1 MRPASTTLASAL
13 ALLGALG
20 SLAAQSKS
28 NASSRWGADYFPNV
42 ELTNQ
47 FGEPRRFFDD
57 LLEDKVILINF
68 MYTSCPDACPLE
80 TARLKEVYDIL
91 DGRVGDDVF
100 FYSISID
107 PAVDTPE
114 VMAEYAARFG
124 TGKGWE
130 FLTGKPEDIRLIRK
144 KLGMIQPD
152 ETRLEEHTLSIMIG
166 NQATGQWTR
175 RSPMENPYM
184 LANYV
189 GGWLHNWK
197 GPATPRMRIEDA
209 PERLRNMSRG
219 EDLFRTRCSACHAI
233 GSEGAGAARP
243 GPDLLGVT
251 ERRDDAWLRRWI
263 AEPDKVLAEGDPLA
277 LELLEQWGRVPM
289 PNLRLDA
296 GDVDEIVRY
305 LADEAV
311 RQADEV
317 ATAPVVDGQK
327 ASCCQKDDLLVFDGE
342 VSEDEAEEDRA
353 TATPLLASMAGAA
366 LLLLL
371 AGALR
376 SRVS

>member
-1 MRPASTTLASAL
+1 MRFAPTAVAL
-13 ALLGALG
+13 AAALIGAG
-20 SLAAQSKS
+20 SQAAAQSKS
-28 NASSRWGADYFPNV
+28 HAGSRWGADYFPDV

-47 FGEPRRFFDD
+47 FGEPRRFFSD
-57 LLEDKVILINF
+57 LLEDKVVLINF

-80 TARLKEVYDIL
+80 TARLKEVYEIL

-107 PAVDTPE
+107 PAIDTPE
-114 VMAEYAARFG
+114 VMADYAARFG
-124 TGKGWE
+124 TGAGWE
-130 FLTGKPEDIRLIRK
+130 FLTGDAEDIRAIRK

-197 GPATPRMRIEDA
+197 GPATPRMRMDEA
-209 PERLRNMSRG
+209 PERLRNISRG
-219 EDLFRTRCSACHAI
+219 EDLFRTRCSACHAV
-233 GSEGAGAARP
+233 GTEGAGAARP
-243 GPDLLGVT
+243 GPDLFGVT

-296 GDVDEIVRY
+296 EDVDEIVRY
-305 LADEAV
+305 LADETE
-311 RQADEV
+311 RQAAE
-317 ATAPVVDGQK
+317 AAAAPASEK
-327 ASCCQKDDLLVFDGE
+327 PSCCEKDDLLVIERDLAAGA
-342 VSEDEAEEDRA
+342 EDAPAPTRS
-353 TATPLLASMAGAA
+353 PLLASMAGAA
-366 LLLLL
+366 ILL
-371 AGALR
+371 ALAGMLR
-376 SRVS
+376 ARAA

>member
-1 MRPASTTLASAL
+1 MRLATLAL
-13 ALLGALG
+13 ACAAAMIGADGQLT
-20 SLAAQSKS
+20 AQTKS
-28 NASSRWGADYFPNV
+28 HAGSRWGADYFPNV

-57 LLEDKVILINF
+57 LLEDKVVLINF

-80 TARLKEVYDIL
+80 TARLKEVYEIL

-107 PAVDTPE
+107 PAIDTPE

-124 TGKGWE
+124 TGAGWE
-130 FLTGKPEDIRLIRK
+130 FLTGDAEDIRSIRK

-152 ETRLEEHTLSIMIG
+152 EERLEEHTLSIMIG

-197 GPATPRMRIEDA
+197 GPATPRMRMDEA
-209 PERLRNMSRG
+209 PERLRNISRG
-219 EDLFRTRCSACHAI
+219 EDLFRTRCSACHAV
-233 GSEGAGAARP
+233 GTEGAGAARP
-243 GPDLLGVT
+243 GPDLFGVT

-277 LELLEQWGRVPM
+277 HELLAQWGRVPM

-296 GDVDEIVRY
+296 EDVDEIVRY
-305 LADEAV
+305 LADETE
-311 RQADEV
+311 RQASE
-317 ATAPVVDGQK
+317 AAAAPAAEK
-327 ASCCQKDDLLVFDGE
+327 ASCCEKDDLLVLERDLAADGE
-342 VSEDEAEEDRA
+342 DAPAPKRS
-353 TATPLLASMAGAA
+353 PLLASMAGAA
-366 LLLLL
+366 LLLAL
-371 AGALR
+371 AGVLR
-376 SRVS
+376 ARAA

>member
-1 MRPASTTLASAL
+1 MRHATTTLACVI
-13 ALLGALG
+13 ALLGAQRALD
-20 SLAAQSKS
+20 AQS
-28 NASSRWGADYFPNV
+28 NAHAGSRWGADYFPNV

-57 LLEDKVILINF
+57 LLENKVFLINF

-114 VMAEYAARFG
+114 VMADYSARFG
-124 TGKGWE
+124 TGDGWE
-130 FLTGKPEDIRLIRK
+130 FLTGKAEDIRLIRK

-152 ETRLEEHTLSIMIG
+152 EERLEEHTLSIMIG

-197 GPATPRMRIEDA
+197 GPATPRMRMDEA

-251 ERRDDAWLRRWI
+251 GRRDDAWLRRWI

-296 GDVDEIVRY
+296 ESVDEIVRY
-305 LADEAV
+305 LAEESE
-311 RQADEV
+311 RQAGEV
-317 ATAPVVDGQK
+317 VAAAAPGDK
-327 ASCCQKDDLLVFDGE
+327 PSCCSKDDVLVFDGE
-342 VSEDEAEEDRA
+342 PESRGGEEGAPTRA
-353 TATPLLASMAGAA
+353 PLLASMAGAA
-366 LLLLL
+366 VLLLL
-371 AGALR
+371 AGMLR
-376 SRVS
+376 FRAAS

>member
-1 MRPASTTLASAL
+1 
-13 ALLGALG
+13 
-20 SLAAQSKS
+20 
-28 NASSRWGADYFPNV
+28 
-42 ELTNQ
+42 
-47 FGEPRRFFDD
+47 
-57 LLEDKVILINF
+57 
-68 MYTSCPDACPLE
+68 
-80 TARLKEVYDIL
+80 
-91 DGRVGDDVF
+91 
-100 FYSISID
+100 
-107 PAVDTPE
+107 
-114 VMAEYAARFG
+114 
-124 TGKGWE
+124 
-130 FLTGKPEDIRLIRK
+130 
-144 KLGMIQPD
+144 MIQPD

-175 RSPMENPYM
+175 RSPMENPFM

-209 PERLRNMSRG
+209 PERLRNISRG
-219 EDLFRTRCSACHAI
+219 EDLFRTRCSACHAV

-317 ATAPVVDGQK
+317 ATASVADGQK

-342 VSEDEAEEDRA
+342 VSEDEAEEERA